1 MKVFKFG
8 GASVKNSNS
17 IKNMTRILK
26 LSGYRNTI
34 VVISAMGKTT
44 NALERVVEDYLEGN
58 LRYTKTLK
66 KIKEEHLSIAH
77 DLFEGTEE
85 SPFNDLVK
93 LIEDLEKFLNINKSL
108 DHSFVYDQVVGF
120 GELISTKIISSYL
133 QLEGINNYWLDVR
146 KCLKTDS
153 YYRNANLNWDKTKI
167 LIRKETK
174 NKSTVITQG
183 FIASDLKG
191 YATTLGREGSD
202 YTAAIFA
209 FILNAESLTIWK
221 DVPGVLN
228 ADPRHFKT
236 TQLLENMSYRE
247 AIELAYYG
255 ASVIHPKTLQ
265 PLQQKKIPLFVKSF
279 EEPKSQGTKVFEDSK
294 LIPFVPCFILKKN
307 QILLQL
313 STLDFSFIVEENI
326 SEIFSLMDKYK
337 MRVEMIQNSAISFA
351 VCINDKYSK
360 LKELVS
366 ELNLKFKVEVKE
378 NVSLHT
384 IRHFDD
390 SSIKEIKESGKKIL
404 LEQRTFE
411 TAQFILA

>member
-58 LRYTKTLK
+58 SRYTKTLK

-390 SSIKEIKESGKKIL
+390 YSIKEIKESGKKIL

>member
-58 LRYTKTLK
+58 SRYTKTLK
-66 KIKEEHLSIAH
+66 KIKEEHLSIVH

-384 IRHFDD
+384 IRHFDN

-404 LEQRTFE
+404 FDV
-411 TAQFILA
+411 I